1 MTNMDKPNIKDIM
14 RKIFKTPLLAASVLM
29 MAAGAVSCSDDDGS
43 EVTTTDSD
51 LSAEMT
57 EVLTQYVNGT
67 VIATYQRLADASI
80 TLDAECKTLY
90 ENISA
95 GTATQQDVQ
104 DVCDAWLEARKYW
117 EYSEAFLLGPATI
130 NGIDPHI
137 DSWPLD
143 KQALDKMLANTTI
156 MDDMDDDYITSNYG
170 SGGLCGFH
178 ALEYTV
184 FADGH
189 DKDVSLID
197 ANLAKYAYAVAGD
210 LKLQCVVLE
219 AAWAG
224 TANVSSDKQQLLEE
238 KEAAPDSGVD
248 NYGMNF
254 INAGKAGSRY
264 RTQLEA
270 VVDAIKA
277 DKGCYGIAN
286 EVGDTKITDPVA
298 SQNVLDVESWYSFNS
313 KTDFQDNIRGI
324 NNVIMGG
331 IDYDGVNTRDESKSI
346 YTLLKGRNP
355 SLADELKAAIDEC
368 IGEDGTTGLGTI
380 VYPFRN
386 NLEPEK
392 NQAAIESC
400 QALRDK
406 LMEVAT
412 WMQENM

>member
-1 MTNMDKPNIKDIM
+1 M
-14 RKIFKTPLLAASVLM
+14 RKIFKTPLLVASALM
-29 MAAGAVSCSDDDGS
+29 MAAGVVSCSDDNGS
-43 EVTTTDSD
+43 ETVTTGDD
-51 LSAEMT
+51 LSAELT

-67 VIATYQRLADASI
+67 VVATYQRLADASI
-80 TLDAECKTLY
+80 LLDTECKTLY
-90 ENISA
+90 DNIVA
-95 GTATQQDVQ
+95 GNATQQDVK

-156 MDDMDDDYITSNYG
+156 MDDMNADYITSNYG

-178 ALEYTV
+178 ALEYAV
-184 FADGH
+184 FANGH
-189 DKDVSLID
+189 DKDVSEIN

-224 TANVSSDKQQLLEE
+224 TANVSADKQQLLEE
-238 KEAAPDSGVD
+238 KEATPDSGVD
-248 NYGMNF
+248 NYGMTF

-264 RTQLEA
+264 RTQLEG
-270 VVDAIKA
+270 VVDFIKA

-286 EVGDTKITDPVA
+286 EVGDVKITDPVS

-331 IDYDGVNTRDESKSI
+331 INYDGVNTRDESKSI
-346 YTLLKGRNP
+346 YTLLKSHNP
-355 SLADELKAAIDEC
+355 TLADELKAAIDEC

-392 NQAAIESC
+392 NQVAIESC

-406 LMEVAT
+406 LMEVAS

>member
-1 MTNMDKPNIKDIM
+1 M
-14 RKIFKTPLLAASVLM
+14 RKIFKTPLLIAASALF
-29 MAAGAVSCSDDDGS
+29 AVNLASCSDEEGSDLTPSDDN
-43 EVTTTDSD
+43 

-57 EVLTQYVNGT
+57 EVLTQYVNNT
-67 VIATYQRLADASI
+67 VIATYNRLADASI
-80 TLDAECKTLY
+80 TLDDECKALY
-90 ENISA
+90 EKIVA
-95 GTATQQDVQ
+95 GSATQQDVK
-104 DVCDAWLEARKYW
+104 DVCDAWIAARKYW

-143 KQALDKMLANTTI
+143 KQALDKMLDNTTI
-156 MDDMDDDYITSNYG
+156 MEDMNADYITSNYG

-178 ALEYTV
+178 ALEYAV

-189 DKDVSLID
+189 DKDVAEID

-210 LKLQCVVLE
+210 LKLQCIVLE

-224 TANVSSDKQQLLEE
+224 SANVSAEKQALLEE
-238 KEAAPDSGVD
+238 KEATPDSGVD
-248 NYGMNF
+248 NYGLNF
-254 INAGKAGSRY
+254 INAGQAGSRY

-270 VVDAIKA
+270 IVDAIKA

-331 IDYDGVNTRDESKSI
+331 ILYDDDNTRDESKSI
-346 YTLLKGRNP
+346 YNLLNSRNETLAN
-355 SLADELKAAIDEC
+355 ELKAAIDEC

-380 VYPFRN
+380 IYPFRD

-392 NQAAIESC
+392 NQVAIESC
-400 QALRDK
+400 QKLRDK

>member
-1 MTNMDKPNIKDIM
+1 MKKTIT
-14 RKIFKTPLLAASVLM
+14 TPLFAASALLLAM
-29 MAAGAVSCSDDDGS
+29 SIASCSDEETSNAPG
-43 EVTTTDSD
+43 TTDD
-51 LSAEMT
+51 LSTEMA
-57 EVLTQYVNGT
+57 EVLDQYVNGT
-67 VIATYQRLADASI
+67 VVPTYRRLADAAIS
-80 TLDAECKTLY
+80 LDEECKTLY
-90 ENISA
+90 DNISS
-95 GTATQQDVQ
+95 GQATQQDVK
-104 DVCDAWLEARKYW
+104 DVCDAWLAARKYW

-130 NGIDPHI
+130 NGIDPHL

-143 KQALDKMLANTTI
+143 KQALDKMLDNTTI
-156 MDDMDDDYITSNYG
+156 MEDMNDDYITSNSG

-178 ALEYTV
+178 ALEYAV

-189 DKDVSLID
+189 DKAVEEIS

-210 LKLQCVVLE
+210 LKLQCIVLE

-224 TANVSSDKQQLLEE
+224 TANVSQDKQDLLEE
-238 KEAAPDSGVD
+238 KEATPDSGVD
-248 NYGMNF
+248 NYGLNF
-254 INAGKAGSRY
+254 INAGQAGSRY

-270 VVDAIKA
+270 IVDAIKA

-331 IDYDGVNTRDESKSI
+331 ILYDDDNTRDESKSI
-346 YTLLKGRNP
+346 YTLLRSRNQA
-355 SLADELKAAIDEC
+355 LADELKAAIDEC

-380 VYPFRN
+380 IYPFRN

-392 NQAAIESC
+392 NQVAIESC
-400 QALRDK
+400 QRLRDK